1 MMKKAVKSLVKD
13 PELIR
18 KRREQMVKAAVHLFT
33 EKGFHRTTTRE
44 IASASGFSIGT
55 LYEYIRKK
63 EDVLFLV
70 CDSIYEEVRGRLQ
83 SLMKEEGSGMD
94 RLKNAVSS
102 YFQVVHEMQD
112 EVLVMYQ
119 ETKSLSKDALKYVL
133 EKEVQMVAMIEEVIR
148 HCVKEKI
155 ATLNEKQIK
164 LIANNIVV
172 QGQMWTFRRWSIQKL
187 YNIEEYT
194 QLQIENLL
202 SGLKNTKAME

>member
-1 MMKKAVKSLVKD
+1 MKKAVKSLVKD

>member
-1 MMKKAVKSLVKD
+1 MKKAVKSLVKD

-44 IASASGFSIGT
+44 IARESGFSIGT
-55 LYEYIRKK
+55 LYEYIRTK

-70 CDSIYEEVRGRLQ
+70 CDSIYDEVRGRLQ
-83 SLMKEEGSGMD
+83 VLMKKEGSGLD
-94 RLKNAVSS
+94 RLKNAISS

-133 EKEVQMVAMIEEVIR
+133 EKEVQMVSMIEDVIR
-148 HCVKEKI
+148 HCVKDKV
-155 ATLNEKQIK
+155 AVLSEKQIK
-164 LIANNIVV
+164 LFAHNIVV
-172 QGQMWTFRRWSIQKL
+172 SGQMWTFRRWSIQKL
-187 YNIEEYT
+187 YDIEEYT

-202 SGLKNTKAME
+202 SSFKNAKAME